1 MSMDQK
7 YDAIVVGSGATG
19 GFAAK
24 ELSERGLQ
32 TLVLEAGPELDEA
45 LFDKRPGM
53 SAIGSMS
60 RVRAALGGQHIQAR
74 ASFFSPGKSFL
85 FVNDRKN
92 PYTCPPD
99 DFYLWIRGRQVGGR
113 FLSWG
118 RVALRM
124 SDYDFKAASRDGIGE
139 DWPICYDDLAPYY
152 DRVEQFLGVV
162 GTTDGI
168 RNLPDGKYVGKAG
181 LSRVETR
188 FKQVVESKWPERK
201 IVPWRYVAAHATPVD
216 AASAKRTTSPLAAA
230 AKTGRMKLIPNAIVR
245 QILVDTV
252 SGKASGVSYVDAE
265 TKQVRNVSAN
275 VVVICASTIESVRL
289 LLNSACA
296 SHPNGL
302 GNSSGLLGRYFMDQ
316 LPSLVFGSVPGSDGL
331 ELVDGTSP
339 ADNHGGIYI
348 PRFQNLDRKDHPGF
362 ARGFNVQ
369 GIAGRMPVP
378 EGSPALF
385 GFMAQGE
392 MLPYYENRITLNPRK
407 TDAWGVAVPHIE
419 LSVRDNE
426 RKMLRSQLDAI
437 KEMVRAAGWSID
449 FAASLLGLD
458 DPDKVLPNA
467 TWLERFM
474 FRRSFRKSMALGA
487 AIHECGG
494 ARMGDDPAKSVLNK
508 HNQCWDAPNVFV
520 TDSSCF
526 VTNGTCG
533 PTLTT
538 MALTVRACE
547 YIAQEYGKA
556 SEFSSAA

>member
-1 MSMDQK
+1 MSSAKK

-24 ELSERGLQ
+24 ELAERGLE
-32 TLVLEAGPELDEA
+32 TLVLEAGPALDEE
-45 LFDKRPGM
+45 LFHKRAGM
-53 SAIGSMS
+53 EAIGSMS

-74 ASFFSPGKSFL
+74 ASFFSPDKRFL
-85 FVNDRKN
+85 FVNDWKN
-92 PYTCPPD
+92 PYTYPPD
-99 DFYLWIRGRQVGGR
+99 DFYLWIRGRNVGGR

-152 DRVEQFLGVV
+152 DRVEQFLGIV

-168 RNLPDGKYVGKAG
+168 RNLPDGKYVAKAG
-181 LSRVETR
+181 LGRVETR
-188 FKQVVESKWPERK
+188 FKEAVEARWPERK
-201 IVPWRYVAAHATPVD
+201 VVPWRYVAAHATPAD
-216 AASAKRTTSPLAAA
+216 EANAKRTTSPLAAA
-230 AKTGRMKLIPNAIVR
+230 AKTGRMELRPNAIVR
-245 QILVDTV
+245 QVIIDPA
-252 SGKASGVSYVDAE
+252 SGKASGVSYLDAE
-265 TKQVRNVSAN
+265 TKQLRTVSAN

-296 SHPNGL
+296 KHPNGL

-316 LPSLVFGSVPGSDGL
+316 IPCLVFGSVPGNDGF

-348 PRFQNLDRKDHPGF
+348 PRFQNLDRSDYPAF

-369 GIAGRMPVP
+369 GIAGRGYVP
-378 EGSPALF
+378 EGHPALF
-385 GFMAQGE
+385 GFMGQGE
-392 MLPYYENRITLNPRK
+392 MLPYYENRVTVSPQK
-407 TDAWGVAVPHIE
+407 KDAWGVPVPHIE
-419 LSVRDNE
+419 LSMKDNE
-426 RKMLRSQLDAI
+426 RKMLRSQLDCI
-437 KEMVRAAGWSID
+437 KEMVRVAGWSID

-458 DPDKVLPNA
+458 DQDKLLPNA
-467 TWLERFM
+467 TWFERFM

-494 ARMGDDPAKSVLNK
+494 ARMGDDPAKSVLNGY
-508 HNQCWDAPNVFV
+508 NQCWDAKNVFV

-526 VTNGTCG
+526 VNNGTCG

-547 YIAQEYGKA
+547 YIAQEYGKTW
-556 SEFSSAA
+556 ELSSAA